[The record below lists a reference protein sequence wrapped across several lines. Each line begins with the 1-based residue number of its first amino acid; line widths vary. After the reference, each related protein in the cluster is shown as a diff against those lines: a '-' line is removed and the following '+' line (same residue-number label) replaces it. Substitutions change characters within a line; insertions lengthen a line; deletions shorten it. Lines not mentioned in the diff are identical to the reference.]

1 MLLMII
7 MKKKLLERF
16 TKTNCKRQ
24 VKNILELEKVIKRKG
39 DKFYVKLKG
48 YNNSFNGWID
58 KKGIIQLSK
67 YFPKPN
73 FSGANVKVELDLP
86 SYATKADLK
95 NGTGADTSDFA
106 KKFYLAELKS
116 DVDKLDIDKL
126 KNLPNN
132 LSNSKRKVD
141 KSGVGKV
148 ETTAVDLCK
157 LSNVVKNDVVKITEY
172 NKLVKKV
179 NNIKTTD
186 TSDLVKKV
194 TVKQK
199 LLIIIMI
206 NILVL
211 TNLIN

>member
-7 MKKKLLERF
+7 MRKKLLERF

-48 YNNSFNGWID
+48 YNNLFNGWID

-73 FSGANVKVELDLP
+73 FSGANVKVELDLS

-116 DVDKLDIDKL
+116 DIDKL

-157 LSNVVKNDVVKITEY
+157 LSNAVKNDVVKITEY

-211 TNLIN
+211 TNLIR